1 MHGLK
6 TFSLN
11 TGLKVAAGGVK
22 SIMVNVLDEEES
34 DTSDSTDTSDDGEND
49 DDSGGGRPRMPSWQH
64 QAVASE
70 KLWNPSIK
78 EDEE

>member
-1 MHGLK
+1 M
-6 TFSLN
+6 
-11 TGLKVAAGGVK
+11 AAGGVK

-34 DTSDSTDTSDDGEND
+34 DTSDSTDTSDGEND
-49 DDSGGGRPRMPSWQH
+49 DSDGGRPRMPSWQQ
-64 QAVASE
+64 QAAASE